1 MRILKLRNL
10 EKSRFNKRLKNNKTD
25 EKPTQRKEIRESF
38 AEVLEREKGKL
49 REE

>member
-1 MRILKLRNL
+1 MKILKLRDL
-10 EKSRFNKRLKNNKTD
+10 EKSRFNRRLKNNKTE

-38 AEVLEREKGKL
+38 AEVLEKEKEKL